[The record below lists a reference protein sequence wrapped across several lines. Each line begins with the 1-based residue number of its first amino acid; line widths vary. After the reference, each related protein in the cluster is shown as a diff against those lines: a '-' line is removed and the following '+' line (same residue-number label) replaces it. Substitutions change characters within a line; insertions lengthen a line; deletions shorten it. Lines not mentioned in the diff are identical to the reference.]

1 MKKFITIISVMAAF
15 AAAFTSCNEEEIVGT
30 ADRDGLFLNKV
41 ELTLIKGNSE
51 ALVATVTPKGAAGLT
66 WESSNTAV
74 ATVNEEGLVKAI
86 GAGETVITATT
97 GERTVECVVSVQ
109 SPVTYLHLDHSDV
122 YIYKGTETEVVATVG
137 PDDINVPFKYTWT
150 SSDVSIF
157 TVTPDAADP
166 SKAVVRGVMGGFGTL
181 YAQAGDVTTSIPV
194 TIDVDLEGLTI
205 TGAPTG
211 RIYKGDSF
219 QLGVDKDPLD
229 AIDVLSPVWSSSDE
243 TVMTVDQNGLVH
255 AVGAGTASIIVESNG
270 FSTSVEFTIKVMT
283 TITFLPTSANYTTGD
298 LTFAAVSGG
307 GSNPSFYSSYFRL
320 RNNNKLTFSVP
331 EGLMIAEIKFTPY
344 SASYSLPANVDTGS
358 YDASSYTWTGES
370 QEVTFTVTTSS
381 TYMKGIT
388 VTYKD

>member
-15 AAAFTSCNEEEIVGT
+15 AAAFTSCVEEEIVGT
-30 ADRDGLFLNKV
+30 ADGEGLYLNKV

-51 ALVATVTPKGAAGLT
+51 ALVATVTPKDAATLV
-66 WESSNTAV
+66 WSSAADSV
-74 ATVNEEGLVKAI
+74 ATVDAEGLVHAV
-86 GAGETVITATT
+86 GAGETVITAAAA
-97 GERTVECVVSVQ
+97 GRTVECVVSVK
-109 SPVTYLHLDHSDV
+109 SPVTVLTLDQTEV
-122 YIYKGTETEVVATVG
+122 FIYKGEEAEVNATVG
-137 PDDINVPFKYTWT
+137 PEDINVPFNYTWI
-150 SSDVSIF
+150 SSDESIF
-157 TVTPDAADP
+157 TVTADAENP
-166 SKAVVRGVMGGFGTL
+166 SKAVIYGRMGGFATL
-181 YAQAGDVTTSIPV
+181 YVQAGDVTTSIPV
-194 TIDVDLEGLTI
+194 TIDVDLAGLTI

-211 RIYKGDSF
+211 KIYKGDSF

-270 FSTSVEFTIKVMT
+270 FSASVELTIKVMT
-283 TITFLPTSANYTTGD
+283 TVTFLPTSANYSTGD
-298 LTFAAVSGG
+298 LTFAAANGG

-320 RNNNKLTFSVP
+320 RNNNTLTFSVP
-331 EGLMIAEIKFTPY
+331 EGLLIAEIKFTPY
-344 SASYSLPANVDTGS
+344 SSSYSLPANVDTGS

-381 TYMKGIT
+381 TYMRGIT

>member
-15 AAAFTSCNEEEIVGT
+15 AAAFTSCNKEEIVGT
-30 ADRDGLFLNKV
+30 ADREGLFLNKV

-51 ALVATVTPKGAAGLT
+51 ALVATVTPKGAAELT
-66 WESSNTAV
+66 WESADAAV
-74 ATVNEEGLVKAI
+74 ATVDADGLVKAV

-97 GERTVECVVSVQ
+97 GERTVECKITVK
-109 SPVTYLHLDHSDV
+109 SPVTSLTLSADEV
-122 YIYKGTETEVVATVG
+122 FIYKGEEIEITTTVG
-137 PDDINVPFKYTWT
+137 PDDINVPFTYTWT
-150 SSDVSIF
+150 SSDESVF
-157 TVTPDAADP
+157 TVTPDSADP
-166 SKAVVRGVMGGFGTL
+166 SKAVVKGRMGGFGTL
-181 YAQAGDVTTSIPV
+181 YVQAGDVTTSIPV
-194 TIDVDLEGLTI
+194 TIDVDLDGLTI

-211 RIYKGDSF
+211 KIYVGDSF

-255 AVGAGTASIIVESNG
+255 AVGAGTASITVESNG
-270 FSTSVEFTIKVMT
+270 FSASVEFTIKVMA

-298 LTFAAVSGG
+298 LTFTAVSGG
-307 GSNPSFYSSYFRL
+307 GTNPSFSSSYFRL

>member
-41 ELTLIKGNSE
+41 ELTLVKGNSE
-51 ALVATVTPKGAAGLT
+51 ALVATVTPKGAAELT
-66 WESSNTAV
+66 WESANTAI
-74 ATVNEEGLVKAI
+74 ATVNAEGLVKAI

-109 SPVTYLHLDHSDV
+109 SPVTYLHLDHADV

-150 SSDVSIF
+150 SSDASIF

-166 SKAVVRGVMGGFGTL
+166 SKAVVRGVKGGFGTL

-194 TIDVDLEGLTI
+194 TIDVDLEGVVI
-205 TGAPTG
+205 TGVPTG
-211 RIYKGDSF
+211 KVYKGDSF

-243 TVMTVDQNGLVH
+243 TVMTVDQNGLVT
-255 AVGAGTASIIVESNG
+255 AVGPGTATITVEANG
-270 FSTSVEFTIKVMT
+270 FSASVDLTVKVMT
-283 TITFLPTSANYTTGD
+283 TISFYPSSSTQQIDEVVTFSTTGYNYGSYMYV
-298 LTFAAVSGG
+298 ASGYYG
-307 GSNPSFYSSYFRL
+307 DINFSLAEGYVLVEVVFSTYSNNAYAL
-320 RNNNKLTFSVP
+320 NCD
-331 EGLMIAEIKFTPY
+331 
-344 SASYSLPANVDTGS
+344 VDSGT
-358 YDASSYTWTGES
+358 YDASSFTWTGEAN
-370 QEVTFTVTTSS
+370 QLAFAVKNTS
-381 TYMKGIT
+381 YIT
-388 VTYKD
+388 GFKVTYKD

>member
-150 SSDVSIF
+150 SSDASIF

-211 RIYKGDSF
+211 KIYKGDSF

-298 LTFAAVSGG
+298 LTFTAVSGG
-307 GSNPSFYSSYFRL
+307 GTNPSFYSSYFRL

-331 EGLMIAEIKFTPY
+331 EGLMIAEIVFTPY
-344 SASYSLPANVDTGS
+344 SSSYSLPANVDTGS

-381 TYMKGIT
+381 TYMKGIK